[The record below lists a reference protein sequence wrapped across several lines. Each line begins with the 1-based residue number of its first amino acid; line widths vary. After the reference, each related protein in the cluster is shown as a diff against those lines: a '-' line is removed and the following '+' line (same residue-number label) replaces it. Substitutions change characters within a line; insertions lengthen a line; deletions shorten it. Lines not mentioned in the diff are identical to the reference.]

1 MSRSKNVACFPLC
14 SSFSSNSPGYMR
26 LKDFENLSSLFTAQ
40 RSSMNQLFAWYL
52 YAPVDF

>member
-26 LKDFENLSSLFTAQ
+26 LKDFENLSSLFIAQ